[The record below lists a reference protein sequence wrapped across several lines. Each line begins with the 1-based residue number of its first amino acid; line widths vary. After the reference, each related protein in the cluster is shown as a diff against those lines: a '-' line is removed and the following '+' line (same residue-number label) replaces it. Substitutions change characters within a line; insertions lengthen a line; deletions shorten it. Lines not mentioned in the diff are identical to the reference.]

1 MGGPLGTNADDEYN
15 PVLYKIVKDPVAT
28 NQREALGQIQSGF
41 IERAERLLRQHQQR
55 SQIHDGL
62 KHLTN
67 QEIINKVTESPV
79 KLKRRAKALLISLR
93 KNNVEL
99 NFNGEINYDA
109 IKNEHVERVCRKQEA
124 LVKVTLMQAD
134 LEFEYPQ
141 KMEKLLVK
149 SDLLKWLDEEE
160 DKLRRNA
167 SEGAFI
173 LNQNTLPT
181 ELANQLDLSKERVL
195 TVDDYYD
202 IDDHVFGSRD
212 RRKRAAAKIPFEEFV
227 SKTASEQIFDND
239 LLEQQ
244 YKFWENDE
252 ERAHRLKMLWIELKR
267 KNALGGIDA
276 VSTEEQQSVNKEI
289 ADLLRRIRWRCDQE
303 LTRRD
308 IEPVF
313 KDNYTDKYDK
323 DEFLTDAGFEF
334 YKVKKLLQRNAHLL
348 KDDPVLSIDYFKIIT
363 LIKQQKLLENTSD
376 RFASED

>member
-1 MGGPLGTNADDEYN
+1 
-15 PVLYKIVKDPVAT
+15 
-28 NQREALGQIQSGF
+28 
-41 IERAERLLRQHQQR
+41 
-55 SQIHDGL
+55 
-62 KHLTN
+62 
-67 QEIINKVTESPV
+67 
-79 KLKRRAKALLISLR
+79 
-93 KNNVEL
+93 
-99 NFNGEINYDA
+99 
-109 IKNEHVERVCRKQEA
+109 
-124 LVKVTLMQAD
+124 
-134 LEFEYPQ
+134 
-141 KMEKLLVK
+141 
-149 SDLLKWLDEEE
+149 LLKWLDEEE